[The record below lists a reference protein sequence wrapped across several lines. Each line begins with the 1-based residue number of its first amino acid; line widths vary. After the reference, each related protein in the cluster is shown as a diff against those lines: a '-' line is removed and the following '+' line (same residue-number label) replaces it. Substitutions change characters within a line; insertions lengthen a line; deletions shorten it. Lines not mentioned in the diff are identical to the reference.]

1 VIADPNRDPFLRMLE
16 AQPNLGGVFSDIRRL
31 DPSGGAG
38 HFSLMLTSA
47 MRGTKRRVALKVFH
61 PGHQGDKYRSECF
74 HREADLLQRFAG
86 EHDIAQVLAPVTNH
100 VETVRTVAGMDVQFT
115 FRYFALELAHSDLG
129 AVIAT
134 DGWDTEKRLVAFH
147 QAARGIQRLH
157 LSRIA
162 HRDIKPPNFLVGQD
176 RRLLVSD
183 LGTAR
188 DMRSSVPPLVQ
199 DYGTFWPGDR
209 RYTAPEMIA
218 GLFAERPQLAFG
230 ADFFALG
237 ATLFELFTGS
247 ALFTHIF
254 DPSFVRDLAMT
265 MQNVK
270 PGSRQAIYDQF
281 VGDLE
286 NAHRLPDMWTINPAL
301 DRNIRPRVNDLY
313 KRLCRLDYRWRLTD
327 YTSVFRCT
335 TAALLSYRHEQR
347 QAQRLTIARE
357 RRIAEATMQQRGGST

>member
-1 VIADPNRDPFLRMLE
+1 L
-16 AQPNLGGVFSDIRRL
+16 
-31 DPSGGAG
+31 GGAG
-38 HFSLMLTSA
+38 HFSLVLTSA
-47 MRGTKRRVALKVFH
+47 MRGSKRRVALKVFH
-61 PGHQGDKYRSECF
+61 PGHLGDKYRAECF
-74 HREADLLQRFAG
+74 HREASLLQQFTG
-86 EHDIAQVLAPVTNH
+86 ERDIAQILAPVTDH

-115 FRYFALELAHSDLG
+115 FRYFALELAQSDMG
-129 AVIAT
+129 AAIAS
-134 DGWDTEKRLVAFH
+134 GNWDIEQRLKAFH

-162 HRDIKPPNFLVGQD
+162 HRDIKPPNFLLSAD
-176 RRLLVSD
+176 RHMLVSD

-199 DYGTFWPGDR
+199 DYGTLWPGDR
-209 RYTAPEMIA
+209 RYTAPEMMA

-237 ATLFELFTGS
+237 ATLFELLTGT

-254 DPSFVRDLAMT
+254 DPGFVADLTMT

-270 PGSRQAIYDQF
+270 AGRRQAIYDQF

-286 NAHRLPDMWTINPAL
+286 KAHPLPDMWTVNPGL

-313 KRLCRLDYRWRLTD
+313 KRLCRLDYRQRLVD
-327 YTSVFRCT
+327 FASVFRCT
-335 TAALLSYRHEQR
+335 TAGLLSYRHDRR
-347 QAQRLTIARE
+347 QAELLAIARE
-357 RRIAEATMQQRGGST
+357 HRTARVAAPKGGGST